1 MLRIFITIIIYA
13 LGFVGLAQTSQ
24 NSDKDANEKNRYQV
38 NVVVNELSTDDGKV
52 YFALYDSESNFKAR
66 NPLKTTNSEI
76 SEGKVKITFKD
87 LEPNIYA
94 ITCFHDANSNGKL
107 DFEIRGI
114 PIEDYGITNNVRSHG
129 PPRFGDAKFDLRDKD
144 LTFEI
149 KF

>member
-24 NSDKDANEKNRYQV
+24 DLDKDAAEKNRYQIDV
-38 NVVVNELSTDDGKV
+38 EINDISTNEGNV
-52 YFALYDSESNFKAR
+52 YFALYDSELNFNAR
-66 NPLKTTNSEI
+66 NPLKKTSSEI
-76 SEGKVKITFKD
+76 KDGAVKVTFSD

-107 DFEIRGI
+107 DFEIGGI
-114 PIEDYGITNNVRSHG
+114 PIEDYGTTNNIMNFG
-129 PPRFGDAKFDLRDKD
+129 PPRFADAKFDLKDKD

>member
-24 NSDKDANEKNRYQV
+24 NSDKDADEKNTYRIDV
-38 NVVVNELSTDDGKV
+38 IINDISINKGKV
-52 YFALYDSESNFKAR
+52 YFALYDSESNFNAR
-66 NPLKTTNSEI
+66 NPLKTANSEI
-76 SEGKVKITFKD
+76 SEGKVKITFSD

-94 ITCFHDANSNGKL
+94 VTCFHDTNSNGKL
-107 DFEIRGI
+107 DFEIGGI
-114 PIEDYGITNNVRSHG
+114 PTENYGITNNVRYHG